1 MKTFLLSLAAI
12 ISIFLCVNS
21 ASAQYQAIGTFNS
34 YGRPNYLLNTPD
46 VISVATKNDIS
57 ASLPESRSI
66 PIYNPRLI
74 AAGRPETISLTAASD
89 VWISF
94 IDEGAGYQNI
104 LGYYTFPTNAAL
116 VTAPTPSQVRVIF
129 PNASK
134 TGFGGQLNAGD
145 KVYLGNFPANTS
157 IGFVLLAHGWDE
169 SNRTITEGKWRIY
182 SDSRFNPESDANLRR
197 HTVMLNDTT
206 SNRLLIGVED
216 VRRDGYDS
224 DEDFNDLLFF
234 ATVSNPTAIKN
245 LDSIPILTK
254 DGSISFSGNTGGLE
268 SKSLGDAVA
277 KRMFSHAVTSTQGP
291 LDYDKLPKLQ
301 QTSIRNAAMGV
312 NANSS
317 LLLSDIMPTRMLDSG
332 YTAYVSTATD
342 ITSITNAVEV
352 RSIDFTLNKECRAVA
367 FATKTIAVMY
377 DHTKPV
383 CDRLKGAELLGMD
396 NFQINNLNFVRYT
409 LKQPKGNIEYA
420 ISFTIGKK
428 KGRDSFSFQ
437 SQWLNQNYQAE
448 DTLYNYQVWGAAPY
462 YCIDMTLEILSRLK
476 GIMPVNTLKATEAL
490 PKTFIVSG
498 KREGANLQLALN
510 NNNGAGSGYVQ
521 IEEKANENSTVTTK
535 RNVPVSFSANGKSL
549 LNIPVSDAYEATLSL
564 YLNNQLQDVVF
575 MADGSWNVD
584 FNKSN
589 TVLKQFT
596 VSNDAA
602 TTTVKPTEV
611 PLFRNVQMSATSSDF
626 VSIYKLLKGG
636 GAELDLTGYKT
647 LNFKAAATGA
657 NLRITLVKNSISN
670 WNQQYTYYLPM
681 TEAGK
686 EYSIKL
692 DDFKSSANQSM
703 FNPNDLTTAVF
714 AFEVGTGKSTNISV
728 DLSKVVFS
736 KDQAV
741 IAAATIET
749 KDVQLY
755 PNPSKGRFNASFKTD
770 KAMSVTIKMF
780 DAATG
785 RPMYSKQVQTVKG
798 DNTVPV
804 EINQTINTN
813 AYILSIEG
821 EGVKYLPKKMLVQ
834 Q

>member
-1 MKTFLLSLAAI
+1 MKNFLLSIAAVTVM
-12 ISIFLCVNS
+12 SICVGS

-34 YGRPNYLLNTPD
+34 FGRPNYLLNTPD
-46 VISVATKNDIS
+46 VVSVSSRNDI
-57 ASLPESRSI
+57 AATLPESRSI

-74 AAGRPETISLTAASD
+74 AAGRPETIALTAASD

-134 TGFGGQLNAGD
+134 TGFGGQLNIGD

-169 SNRTITEGKWRIY
+169 TNSIITEGKWRIY
-182 SDSRFNPESDANLRR
+182 SDSRFNPEADANLRR

-216 VRRDGYDS
+216 IRRDGYNS

-234 ATVSNPTAIKN
+234 ATISNPTAIKN

-277 KRMFSHAVTSTQGP
+277 KRMFHHAVTSTQGP
-291 LDYDKLPKLQ
+291 LDYDKFPKLQ
-301 QTSIRNAAMGV
+301 QTSIRNAANGLGS
-312 NANSS
+312 NSS
-317 LLLSDIMPTRMLDSG
+317 LSLSDIMPTKMIDSG
-332 YTAYVSTATD
+332 YTAYVSTAAD

-352 RSIDFTLNKECRAVA
+352 RSVDFTINKECRAVA

-383 CDRLKGAELLGMD
+383 CDRLKGAELMGME

-420 ISFTIGKK
+420 ISFTVGKK

-476 GIMPVNTLKATEAL
+476 SIMPINTLKATEAL
-490 PKTFIVSG
+490 PNTYIVSG
-498 KREGANLQLALN
+498 KREGANLQLTLK
-510 NNNGAGSGYVQ
+510 NNNGAVNGYVQ
-521 IEEKANENSTVTTK
+521 IEEKANENSSITTK
-535 RNVPVSFSANGKSL
+535 RNVPVTLSANGKSAL
-549 LNIPVSDAYEATLSL
+549 TIPVSDAYEATISL

-584 FNKSN
+584 YNKAS
-589 TVLKQFT
+589 TVVKQFN
-596 VSNDAA
+596 VSNDASA
-602 TTTVKPTEV
+602 TSSNATDL
-611 PLFRNVQMSATSSDF
+611 PLFRNVQLNATTSEY
-626 VSIYKLLKGG
+626 VSVYKLLKGG

-647 LNFKAAATGA
+647 LNFKAAATGV

-670 WNQQYTYYLPM
+670 WKEQYTYYLPM
-681 TEAGK
+681 SEAGK

-703 FNPNDLTTAVF
+703 FNPNDLTTALF
-714 AFEVGTGKSTNISV
+714 AFEVSTGKSTNISV

-736 KDQAV
+736 KDQSV

-755 PNPSKGRFNASFKTD
+755 PNPSKGRFNASFKAE

-780 DAATG
+780 DATTG
-785 RPMYSKQVQTVKG
+785 RPMYNKQVQIVKG
-798 DNTVPV
+798 DNTFPI
-804 EINQTINTN
+804 EINQSINTN

>member
-1 MKTFLLSLAAI
+1 MKKFLLSTAAV
-12 ISIFLCVNS
+12 ISMSFCISS

-34 YGRPNYLLNTPD
+34 FGTPNYLLNPPD
-46 VISVATKNDIS
+46 VVSVSCRNDIT
-57 ASLPESRSI
+57 ATLPERRNI

-74 AAGRPETISLTAASD
+74 SAGRPETIALTASSD

-94 IDEGAGYQNI
+94 VDEGAGYQNI
-104 LGYYTFPTNAAL
+104 LGYYTFPTNSPL
-116 VTAPTPSQVRVIF
+116 STAPTPTQVRIIF

-134 TGFGGQLNAGD
+134 FDFGGELKEGD

-169 SNRTITEGKWRIY
+169 SNSTITEGKWRIY
-182 SDSRFNPESDANLRR
+182 SDSRFNPEADASLRR
-197 HTVMLNDTT
+197 HTVVLNDT
-206 SNRLLIGVED
+206 SRNRLLVGIED
-216 VRRDGYDS
+216 IRRDGYDS

-234 ATVSNPTAIKN
+234 ATISNPTAIKN
-245 LDSIPILTK
+245 LDSIPIITR
-254 DGSISFSGNTGGLE
+254 DGSVAFSGNSGGLE

-277 KRMFSHAVTSTQGP
+277 KRMFNHAVTSTQGP

-312 NANSS
+312 TSNSS
-317 LLLSDIMPTRMLDSG
+317 LSLSDIMPTKMLDSG
-332 YTAYVSTATD
+332 YTAYVSTASD
-342 ITSITNAVEV
+342 ITSMTNAVEV
-352 RSIDFTLNKECRAVA
+352 RSVDFTMNKECRAVA

-377 DHTKPV
+377 DHTKSV

-396 NFQINNLNFVRYT
+396 HFQINNLNFVRYT

-476 GIMPVNTLKATEAL
+476 GIMPINTLKASEAL
-490 PKTFIVSG
+490 PKTYIVSG

-535 RNVPVSFSANGKSL
+535 RNVPVSLSANGKSL
-549 LNIPVSDAYEATLSL
+549 LSIPVSDAYEATLSL

-584 FNKSN
+584 YNKSS
-589 TVLKQFT
+589 TVIKQFN

-602 TTTVKPTEV
+602 AATVKPTEV

-626 VSIYKLLKGG
+626 VSVYKLLKGG
-636 GAELDLTGYKT
+636 GAELDLSGYKT
-647 LNFKAAATGA
+647 LNFKAAASGA
-657 NLRITLVKNSISN
+657 NLRITLVKSSISK
-670 WNQQYTYYLPM
+670 WNEQYTYYLPM

-686 EYSIKL
+686 EYSIRL

-703 FNPNDLTTAVF
+703 FYANDLTTAVF

-741 IAAATIET
+741 VAAATIET

-813 AYILSIEG
+813 AYILSVEG

>member
-21 ASAQYQAIGTFNS
+21 GSAQYQAIGTFNS

-169 SNRTITEGKWRIY
+169 SNSTITEGKWRIY

-197 HTVMLNDTT
+197 HTVMLNDTS

-317 LLLSDIMPTRMLDSG
+317 LLLSDIMPTKMLDSG

-476 GIMPVNTLKATEAL
+476 GIMPINTLKATEAL

-498 KREGANLQLALN
+498 KREGSNLQLALN

-602 TTTVKPTEV
+602 TATVKPTEV

-692 DDFKSSANQSM
+692 ADFKSSANQSM

>member
-1 MKTFLLSLAAI
+1 MKNFLLSMAAVI
-12 ISIFLCVNS
+12 AMSLCVNS

-34 YGRPNYLLNTPD
+34 FGTPNYLLSKPD
-46 VISVATKNDIS
+46 VVSAACRSDIAAT
-57 ASLPESRSI
+57 LPERRNI

-74 AAGRPETISLTAASD
+74 AAGRPETIALTATSD

-94 IDEGAGYQNI
+94 VDEGAEYRDI
-104 LGYYTFPTNAAL
+104 LGYYTFPSNSPL
-116 VTAPTPSQVRVIF
+116 GTAPTPAQVRIIF

-134 TGFGGQLNAGD
+134 AGYGGELNAGD
-145 KVYLGNFPANTS
+145 KVYLGNFQANTS

-169 SNRTITEGKWRIY
+169 AKSVITEGKWRIY
-182 SDSRFNPESDANLRR
+182 SDSRFNPEADANLRK

-216 VRRDGYDS
+216 IRRDGYDS

-234 ATVSNPTAIKN
+234 ATISNPTAIKN

-254 DGSISFSGNTGGLE
+254 DGSIAFSGNTGGLE

-277 KRMFSHAVTSTQGP
+277 KRMFNHAVTSTQGP

-317 LLLSDIMPTRMLDSG
+317 LSLSDIMPTRMIDSG
-332 YTAYVSTATD
+332 YTAYVSTASD

-352 RSIDFTLNKECRAVA
+352 RSVDFTINKECRAVA

-383 CDRLKGAELLGMD
+383 CDRLKGAELMGMD
-396 NFQINNLNFVRYT
+396 NFQIGNLNFVRYA

-476 GIMPVNTLKATEAL
+476 GIMPVNTLKASEAL
-490 PKTFIVSG
+490 PKTYIVSG

-510 NNNGAGSGYVQ
+510 NSNGAGAGYVQ
-521 IEEKANENSTVTTK
+521 IEEKANENSTVITK
-535 RNVPVSFSANGKSL
+535 RNVPVTLTANGKSIL
-549 LNIPVSDAYEATLSL
+549 SIPVSDAYEATLSL

-584 FNKSN
+584 YNKST

-602 TTTVKPTEV
+602 AATVKATEV
-611 PLFRNVQMSATSSDF
+611 PLFRNVQMNATTSDF
-626 VSIYKLLKGG
+626 VTIYKLLKGG
-636 GAELDLTGYKT
+636 GAELNLTGYKT
-647 LNFKAAATGA
+647 LNFKAAASGA
-657 NLRITLVKNSISN
+657 NLRITLVKSSISN
-670 WNQQYTYYLPM
+670 WNEQYTYYLPM

-703 FNPNDLTTAVF
+703 FYANDLTTAVF

-736 KDQAV
+736 KDQATV
-741 IAAATIET
+741 PAATIET
-749 KDVQLY
+749 KDVKLY

-780 DAATG
+780 DAANG
-785 RPMYSKQVQTVKG
+785 RPMYTKQVQTVKG

-821 EGVKYLPKKMLVQ
+821 EGVAYQPKKMLVQ